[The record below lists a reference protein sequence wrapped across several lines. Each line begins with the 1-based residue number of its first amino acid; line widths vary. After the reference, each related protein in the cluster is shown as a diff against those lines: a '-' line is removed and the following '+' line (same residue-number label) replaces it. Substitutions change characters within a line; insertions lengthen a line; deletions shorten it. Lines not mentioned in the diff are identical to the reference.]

1 MRRPLALAL
10 AAGASALALAACG
23 SDGGSAPTAEP
34 TSVGGQA
41 VCDEPTIRAAVQADF
56 EANYPGS
63 TFVALEDFSCDGGWA
78 MANAEFEASGSTFPT
93 VVFLRAE
100 GQFWVPTTIEEICA
114 TPQAESGV
122 PADMYVA
129 ACGVE

>member
-1 MRRPLALAL
+1 MRSHLAITLATG
-10 AAGASALALAACG
+10 AAALVLAACSGGGG
-23 SDGGSAPTAEP
+23 SDPTPES
-34 TSVGGQA
+34 TLDGGQA
-41 VCDEPTIRAAVQADF
+41 ACDEPTIRAAVQSDF

-63 TFVALEDFSCDGGWA
+63 TFISLQDFRCEDGWA

-93 VVFLRAE
+93 VVFLQAE
-100 GQFWVPTTIEEICA
+100 GQFWVPTTIEVICA

-129 ACGVE
+129 ACGTE

>member
-1 MRRPLALAL
+1 
-10 AAGASALALAACG
+10 
-23 SDGGSAPTAEP
+23 
-34 TSVGGQA
+34 
-41 VCDEPTIRAAVQADF
+41 
-56 EANYPGS
+56 
-63 TFVALEDFSCDGGWA
+63 

-100 GQFWVPTTIEEICA
+100 GQFWVPTTIEEICTTA
-114 TPQAESGV
+114 QAESGV